1 MEMKITKNIKKQIYI
16 LKTLKSLDLK
26 DLDLV
31 RREALKLK
39 MYELLAFINKH
50 WQEYLEF
57 VHNIN

>member
-1 MEMKITKNIKKQIYI
+1 MKITKNIKKQIYI
-16 LKTLKSLDLK
+16 LKTFKSLDLK